1 MPKRR
6 LTIGRIRG
14 GPARHRSGDGDLAA
28 VRSRISQLDPESPPA
43 LIREVHLELL
53 RAFGRSIGFGFHEQI
68 PLEPPT
74 DDLIIVQGRF
84 NRRAHGREF
93 GLHLVTEEFEDG
105 HLGRV
110 AWLIELYLPERCRRQ
125 SVGTALMEALLQLW
139 ERIGV
144 AEARATT
151 VGDGQSAFPSWGFAA
166 DPRHPPEG
174 GLLPVRL
181 RLPREAQAQ
190 DRIPSQNWEPPIR
203 EDREP

>member
-1 MPKRR
+1 MALYKR
-6 LTIGRIRG
+6 
-14 GPARHRSGDGDLAA
+14 RSGDGDLAA
-28 VRSRISQLDPESPPA
+28 VRSRISQLDAESAPA
-43 LIREVHLELL
+43 VIREVHLELL
-53 RAFGRSIGFGFHEQI
+53 RALGRSIGFGFHEQI

-125 SVGTALMEALLQLW
+125 GVGTALMEALLQLW

-151 VGDGQSAFPSWGFAA
+151 VGDGQWAFPSWGFAD
-166 DPRHPPEG
+166 DPRRLPED
-174 GLLPVRL
+174 GLVSVRL
-181 RLPREAQAQ
+181 RRPREPQAL
-190 DRIPSQNWEPPIR
+190 DRIQS
-203 EDREP
+203 